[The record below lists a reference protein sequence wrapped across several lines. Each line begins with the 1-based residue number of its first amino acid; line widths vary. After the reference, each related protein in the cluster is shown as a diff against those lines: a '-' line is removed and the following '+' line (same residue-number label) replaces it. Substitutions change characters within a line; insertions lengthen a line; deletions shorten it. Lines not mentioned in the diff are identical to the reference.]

1 VLGTPPAFVLSQDQT
16 LQKELSHAQNV
27 TLASDPKI
35 TILLF
40 VDACL
45 FSFQRAIFYRV
56 AQRRLFKYN
65 MLFNLCQQL
74 FLTLSLPSSNVF

>member
-1 VLGTPPAFVLSQDQT
+1 DLHVLGTPPAFVLSQDQT

-27 TLASDPKI
+27 TLTSNPKI

-45 FSFQRAIFYRV
+45 FSFQRAIF
-56 AQRRLFKYN
+56 
-65 MLFNLCQQL
+65 
-74 FLTLSLPSSNVF
+74 LTSLKSDLISITFQI